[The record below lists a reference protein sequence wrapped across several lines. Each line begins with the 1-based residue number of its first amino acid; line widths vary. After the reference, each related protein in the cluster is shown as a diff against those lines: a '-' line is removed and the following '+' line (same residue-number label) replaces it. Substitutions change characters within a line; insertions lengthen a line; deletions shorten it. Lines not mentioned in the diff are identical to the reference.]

1 VELIPTI
8 LDQLHSEVIVKTC
21 SSPKLQP
28 RPETGRF
35 WWSRREYDYR
45 LGTERSLEPQQYGMR
60 LRCEPSKSQ
69 PKGQH

>member
-1 VELIPTI
+1 MELIPTI

-45 LGTERSLEPQQYGMR
+45 LGTETRT
-60 LRCEPSKSQ
+60 
-69 PKGQH
+69 